1 MEKYNSLSDFLKE
14 FYIPTYVLSA
24 ETEEE
29 EEEESRPT
37 PASPVLVFI
46 NSKSGGQLGGEL
58 ILTYRSLLNH
68 NQVFDLDQETP
79 DKVLRRIYLN
89 LERLKDDDFARQI
102 REKLKIIVAG
112 GDGTAGWLLG
122 VVCDLKLSHPP
133 PIATVPLGTGNNLPF
148 AFGWG
153 KKNPGTDRTAVES
166 FLEQVLKAK

>member
-1 MEKYNSLSDFLKE
+1 MDKYNTLSDFLKE
-14 FYIPTYVLSA
+14 FYIPTYVLSP
-24 ETEEE
+24 EEE
-29 EEEESRPT
+29 EEAVPP

-102 REKLKIIVAG
+102 REKLKIIVIPEER
-112 GDGTAGWLLG
+112 D
-122 VVCDLKLSHPP
+122 CFLKP
-133 PIATVPLGTGNNLPF
+133 NECNMY
-148 AFGWG
+148 
-153 KKNPGTDRTAVES
+153 
-166 FLEQVLKAK
+166 

>member
-102 REKLKIIVAG
+102 REKLKIIVRECCF
-112 GDGTAGWLLG
+112 L
-122 VVCDLKLSHPP
+122 CFFLS
-133 PIATVPLGTGNNLPF
+133 N
-148 AFGWG
+148 
-153 KKNPGTDRTAVES
+153 
-166 FLEQVLKAK
+166 